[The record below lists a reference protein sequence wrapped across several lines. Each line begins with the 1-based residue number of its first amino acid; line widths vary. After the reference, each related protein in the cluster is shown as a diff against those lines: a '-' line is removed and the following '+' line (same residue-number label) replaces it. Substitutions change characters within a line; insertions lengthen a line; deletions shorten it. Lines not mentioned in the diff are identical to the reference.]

1 MIDHI
6 VPWQR
11 AARQTDSMRA
21 AAEADWEEVRGEQ
34 GLMTGLLETED
45 GRRGGV
51 GLMPAANRGKAGG
64 SRHVRLDLFHASVIS
79 SVFCGAREKRLV
91 SRDWRC

>member
-1 MIDHI
+1 MRNMKGQIAHI

-21 AAEADWEEVRGEQ
+21 AAEAEYEEVRGEQ

-45 GRRGGV
+45 GGV
-51 GLMPAANRGKAGG
+51 EALA
-64 SRHVRLDLFHASVIS
+64 
-79 SVFCGAREKRLV
+79 
-91 SRDWRC
+91 